1 VQAGTLQFRI
11 GFDFALSSAILV
23 VDETDRKKD
32 VPVTQPIPASSP
44 PNIPAPLADIYS
56 IPMQNMDPI
65 TSEAEIRIYNTED
78 PNNHILMIGTFHAEL
93 VMNNRAT
100 AL

>member
-1 VQAGTLQFRI
+1 
-11 GFDFALSSAILV
+11 
-23 VDETDRKKD
+23 
-32 VPVTQPIPASSP
+32 
-44 PNIPAPLADIYS
+44 
-56 IPMQNMDPI
+56 MQNMDPI

>member
-32 VPVTQPIPASSP
+32 VPVTQPIPAT
-44 PNIPAPLADIYS
+44 LR
-56 IPMQNMDPI
+56 PMSLP
-65 TSEAEIRIYNTED
+65 R
-78 PNNHILMIGTFHAEL
+78 
-93 VMNNRAT
+93 
-100 AL
+100 